1 MVICLQR
8 GADLHMAQL
17 MPLPLTVSCF
27 SAIQFGF
34 TFLVPTH
41 PGSLEKG
48 PLNGCVCVCNAYCDM
63 YVVVDTSVA
72 CSHSSGVEHERV
84 RQSPADTVLPVGVTL
99 PPSSAVEH
107 VHQQQPDIVWPDNT
121 HLVPQSGKHQSVK
134 RAKPQVLVEL
144 QNTVGCESED
154 KIAGKKKRRR
164 QSARVKCQ
172 RKKKAKKGTTCMELH
187 CLICGED
194 YIDPPVENWLQCQSC
209 EGWCHEACTADGEN
223 ADSFVCDLCE

>member
-1 MVICLQR
+1 
-8 GADLHMAQL
+8 
-17 MPLPLTVSCF
+17 
-27 SAIQFGF
+27 
-34 TFLVPTH
+34 
-41 PGSLEKG
+41 
-48 PLNGCVCVCNAYCDM
+48 M

-84 RQSPADTVLPVGVTL
+84 RQSPADTVLPVGATL
-99 PPSSAVEH
+99 PLSSAVEH
-107 VHQQQPDIVWPDNT
+107 VHPQQPDMVWPDNT
-121 HLVPQSGKHQSVK
+121 RLVPQSGKHQSVK